1 VDGTLAFSWLLGD
14 AQEVNLKQ
22 DARALKAKA
31 LSSMRAAMVAFNSPA
46 DDGRPTE
53 ILLRLQH
60 AFEMLLKAALVQG
73 NVRVFDLDLGRSI
86 GFEAAVKQA
95 QQMAGLKLGNDEA
108 GTLRTIDALRDEEQH
123 WFAEVSEGLLY
134 LHARAAVTLFDD
146 ILHRS
151 FNERLADHLPLRVL
165 PISVHPP
172 QDFVTLVDSEYEQI
186 SALLKPGRRARSA
199 ARAKMRA
206 LLAMESHVDPDAK
219 VSQSDVNRVEQG
231 IREGKTRDQV
241 FPTLGSV
248 GADVQGLGLEVEVR
262 IVKNGG
268 LPFTYTQDEDAAAIR
283 EVNLQ
288 KRYGIPRQELA
299 DAAGLTLPRSAAL
312 RAHLGLD
319 DGEPYLHTFVFGSQ
333 KHPRYSGEAVAKMRH
348 GVKIYDLQAIWR
360 AHGTSRS
367 SSPRPACTEADCAGA

>member
-1 VDGTLAFSWLLGD
+1 MVK
-14 AQEVNLKQ
+14 LKQ
-22 DARALKAKA
+22 DARALKTKA
-31 LSSMRAAMVAFNSPA
+31 ISSMRAAMVAFNSPA

-73 NVRVFDLDLGRSI
+73 NVRVFDTALGRSL
-86 GFEAAVKQA
+86 GFEAVVKQA
-95 QQMAGLKLGNDEA
+95 QQLAGLKVNDDEA
-108 GTLRTIDALRDEEQH
+108 GTLRAIDALRDEEQH

-146 ILHRS
+146 LLHRAFS
-151 FNERLADHLPLRVL
+151 ERLADHLPLRVL
-165 PISVHPP
+165 PISVQPP
-172 QDFVTLVDSEYEQI
+172 QDFLTLIDSEYEQI
-186 SALLKPGRRARSA
+186 AALLKPGRRARSA

-206 LLAMESHVDPDAK
+206 LLAMESHVDPDAR

-231 IREGKTRDQV
+231 ILDGKARDQV
-241 FPTLGSV
+241 FPALGSV
-248 GADVQGLGLEVEVR
+248 GADVNGVGLEVQVR

-268 LPFTYTQDEDAAAIR
+268 MPFTYTTADDVAAIR

-299 DAAGLTLPRSAAL
+299 ERVSLTPPRSAAL

-333 KHPRYSGEAVAKMRH
+333 KHHRYSGEAVARMRA
-348 GVKIYDLQAIWR
+348 GVKEYDMDAIWQ
-360 AHGTSRS
+360 AHGASRAS
-367 SSPRPACTEADCAGA
+367 MPRPACTQPDCACRK